1 MVTLSCKLSHTQH
14 THTRSYSHTRVLARI
29 LASGGALCIIN
40 DLGGLV
46 NNGCGQLHVRE
57 LQVAM
62 QRSKAKQK
70 LVKGQLTLFGERAS
84 SDTDNLGK
92 S

>member
-1 MVTLSCKLSHTQH
+1 MH
-14 THTRSYSHTRVLARI
+14 
-29 LASGGALCIIN
+29 
-40 DLGGLV
+40 
-46 NNGCGQLHVRE
+46 E

-62 QRSKAKQK
+62 QRGKAKQK
-70 LVKGQLTLFGERAS
+70 LIKGQQLTLFGERAS

>member
-1 MVTLSCKLSHTQH
+1 MH
-14 THTRSYSHTRVLARI
+14 
-29 LASGGALCIIN
+29 IIN

-70 LVKGQLTLFGERAS
+70 LVKGQQLTLFGERAS
-84 SDTDNLGK
+84 SDTDNLSK